1 MEKEFITWISSSGNN
16 YSFIYILFFI
26 VLLLTVICFLFSK
39 FDILYPPFIGTTSF
53 TFCIGLAA
61 LYTSSWNLPMHFNTA
76 IILIVMITVFNLGGF
91 VATKTNEKMKSQTN
105 SLICNEG
112 LIENED
118 IPTNFWLF
126 TILLLLVCLYLNY
139 KEFLDLASIVTSSQK
154 FSEMLSPVTIGIA
167 QGKIEFS
174 KLFFYNLIFAKA
186 ISYTSVLFFYYSFL
200 NKKYYSCFK
209 WAVLIV
215 FYFPFI
221 LLTAGR
227 QLFLYFILFSLIS
240 LIMVL
245 RKKRIVHKGKN
256 EMFIMLLFFFGFLFF
271 FLSIGVLNGK
281 INSDLGFFRVLVHYA
296 GINISAFDV
305 FINEMNIPDSNYIG
319 MMTLNAVNAIVNHF
333 GFEIPAGI
341 SYIPLFVDFGS
352 ITTNVYTALMRYISD
367 YGFLGCGIILFLL
380 GFGYTFFYEL
390 IALLN
395 YKNWMVLLY
404 AFVSYPIFLIA
415 REERF
420 FNEILASRTVYTFI
434 IMMVFYKLVK
444 TINRGREVAK

>member
-1 MEKEFITWISSSGNN
+1 
-16 YSFIYILFFI
+16 
-26 VLLLTVICFLFSK
+26 
-39 FDILYPPFIGTTSF
+39 
-53 TFCIGLAA
+53 
-61 LYTSSWNLPMHFNTA
+61 MHFNTA
-76 IILIVMITVFNLGGF
+76 IILIVMITLFNLGGF
-91 VATKTNEKMKSQTN
+91 LATKTSEKIKTQTN
-105 SLICNEG
+105 SVIYNSG
-112 LIENED
+112 LIEDVD
-118 IPTNFWLF
+118 IPMNFWLI
-126 TILLLLVCLYLNY
+126 TILLFLVCLYLNY
-139 KEFLDLASIVTSSQK
+139 KEFLNLASIVTGSQK
-154 FSEMLSPVTIGIA
+154 ISEMLFPVTVGIA
-167 QGKIEFS
+167 QGKIKFS
-174 KLFFYNLIFAKA
+174 KLFFYNLILAKS
-186 ISYTSVLFFYYSFL
+186 ISYISVLFFYYSFL

-209 WAVLIV
+209 WAALIL

-240 LIMVL
+240 LIMIL
-245 RKKRIVHKGKN
+245 RKKEVIHKGIN
-256 EMFIMLLFFFGFLFF
+256 EMFIMLPFFFGFLLF
-271 FLSIGVLNGK
+271 FLSVGVLNGK

-305 FINEMNIPDSNYIG
+305 YINEMNIPDPNYIG

-333 GFEIPAGI
+333 GFDIPKGVT
-341 SYIPLFVDFGS
+341 YIPLFVDFGS

-390 IALLN
+390 ISLSN
-395 YKNWMVLLY
+395 YKDWMVLLY

-434 IMMVFYKLVK
+434 IMMVFYKLIK